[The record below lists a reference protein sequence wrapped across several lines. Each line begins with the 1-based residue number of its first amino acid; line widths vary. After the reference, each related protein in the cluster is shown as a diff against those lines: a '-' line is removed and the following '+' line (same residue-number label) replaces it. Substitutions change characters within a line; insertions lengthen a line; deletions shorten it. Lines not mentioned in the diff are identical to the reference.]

1 MSATPLIFRANSR
14 SCKAEIDS
22 DRDGVVQQWFATE
35 ADFRAS
41 HGRADSPTRTDT
53 FAHVSRFESP

>member
-1 MSATPLIFRANSR
+1 MPMLDVCDAVDLP
-14 SCKAEIDS
+14 CKPKIDS